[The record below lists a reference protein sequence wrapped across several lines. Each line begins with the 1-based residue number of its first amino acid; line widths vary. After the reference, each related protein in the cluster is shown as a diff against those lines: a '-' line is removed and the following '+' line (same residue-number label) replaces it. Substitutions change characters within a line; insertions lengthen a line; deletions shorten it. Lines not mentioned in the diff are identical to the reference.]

1 MKKYWKTI
9 LISFVIVTT
18 ISSYYIQ
25 AARAIKNDISF
36 KIETTSGN
44 KEEIENLTLQASYS
58 GDYFHRWLYI
68 SKDGSTDVSRESFIG
83 NLGASYVPL
92 TFQKYIKEH
101 RNFMRGKDR
110 DPREYFEDEARLIYT
125 TVPGDGWK
133 VTEGDLLTLQI
144 DILDKNTN
152 DSSSFEINTPAQANY
167 DWVNV
172 NDVYVEEGKIKIL
185 AAGSLVNGG
194 AELHIYTVDENSKEL
209 EQDSIIAK
217 TEPEE
222 GIESYIRIFN
232 DGFKIQNDNY
242 YLYKVEKSKNRMGDA
257 ESEIISSQMYL
268 YNNSTN
274 EVEKLE
280 ISDKLKPNMDRGV
293 LHGADV
299 FIPVYSA
306 KDLEL
311 NRYNIEK
318 KQWEESLHFNFPST
332 ANDEGEP
339 ILQITDDKLYF
350 VNRVS
355 DSRSFF
361 IGDLRTGESLY
372 EGKIIGGNRENLNTN
387 YSLNIEQFYSTK

>member
-9 LISFVIVTT
+9 LISLVIVTT

-25 AARAIKNDISF
+25 VARASKSDISF

-44 KEEIENLTLQASYS
+44 EEEIKNLTLQASYS
-58 GDYFHRWLYI
+58 SNNFHRWLHI
-68 SKDGSTDVSRESFIG
+68 TKDGSTDVRSQSFIE
-83 NLGASYVPL
+83 NLVASYVPL
-92 TFQKYIKEH
+92 TFQKYIQEH

-110 DPREYFEDEARLIYT
+110 HPGKYFEDEARLIYA

-133 VTEGDLLTLQI
+133 LIQGDLLTLQI

-167 DWVNV
+167 DWMNV
-172 NDVYVEEGKIKIL
+172 NDVYVEDGKIKIFT
-185 AAGSLVNGG
+185 AGSLVNGE
-194 AELHIYTVDENSKEL
+194 AEVHIYTVDENSKEL
-209 EQDSIIAK
+209 EHDAIIAK

-222 GIESYIRIFN
+222 GVNSSIRIFN
-232 DGFKIQNDNY
+232 DFNKIQNENY
-242 YLYKVEKSKNRMGDA
+242 YLYKIEKYKYLMEEDTS
-257 ESEIISSQMYL
+257 ESISSQVYL
-268 YNNSTN
+268 YNNLNN
-274 EVEKLE
+274 EVGELD
-280 ISDKLKPNMDRGV
+280 IPAKLKSNMDSMV

-306 KDLEL
+306 DGLEL

-318 KQWEESLHFNFPST
+318 KQWEEPLHFNYLGI
-332 ANDEGEP
+332 ANDEDEP
-339 ILQITDDKLYF
+339 FLQITDGKLYF

-355 DSRSFF
+355 DSHTFF

-372 EGKIIGGNRENLNTN
+372 EGKIIGENRENLDTD
-387 YSLNIEQFYSTK
+387 YSLYIEQLYSIN